1 MQFGESK
8 STLSTFA
15 WDSFI
20 AGSVTFIIWFWKS
33 ISLAKIAILFS
44 GIEGT
49 VLLAS
54 AFTASG
60 HVPAQGNLFRR
71 FVWFFKGQGAVPV
84 YFIRPVFYGGLLF
97 LTLSFI
103 ISAMTD

>member
-1 MQFGESK
+1 MQFGEPK

-15 WDSFI
+15 WGSFI
-20 AGSVTFIIWFWKS
+20 AGSITFFVWFWKS
-33 ISLAKIAILFS
+33 ISLAKIAILFF

-60 HVPAQGNLFRR
+60 HVPPQGNLFRR
-71 FVWFFKGQGAVPV
+71 FVGFFKGQGAVPV
-84 YFIRPVFYGGLLF
+84 SYSKPMFYGGLLF

-103 ISAMTD
+103 ISAITD